1 MKRVY
6 RYTVAHFLVFASSAA
21 ILFVSSIPERN
32 RLDHTW
38 MEKKIFDLDQ
48 SIDVLYCNLPSLS
61 SLMSLGRDKALFLWA
76 YGVLDSKKKNK
87 FVFFNCNVICKCIH
101 SVYHDSEIKIKKN
114 HRSWSWPLIPLF
126 TKMIFFKL
134 RLGRHIFLVYSRKS
148 VCNQW

>member
-6 RYTVAHFLVFASSAA
+6 RYTVAHFLVFSFSAA

-48 SIDVLYCNLPSLS
+48 SIDVLYCNLSSLS

-76 YGVLDSKKKNK
+76 YGVLDSKKKTSL
-87 FVFFNCNVICKCIH
+87 FFSNCNVICKCIH
-101 SVYHDSEIKIKKN
+101 SIYHFSEIKIKITD
-114 HRSWSWPLIPLF
+114 HDPLIPLF

>member
-1 MKRVY
+1 MKNVY
-6 RYTVAHFLVFASSAA
+6 RYTVAHFLVFSSSAA

-76 YGVLDSKKKNK
+76 YSVLNS
-87 FVFFNCNVICKCIH
+87 FYFLNCNMICKCIH
-101 SVYHDSEIKIKKN
+101 SIYHYSEIKIKKN
-114 HRSWSWPLIPLF
+114 HGLWSPLPLIH
-126 TKMIFFKL
+126 KDDIFQVKF
-134 RLGRHIFLVYSRKS
+134 
-148 VCNQW
+148 